1 MSQSKFRHCTFLY
14 LNMKRVNLK
23 YLYPDKYQENILINV
38 SDNIYRE
45 LKKGFKNNTG
55 VDYSI
60 IYTPPNDCYDFGLEE
75 QYEILYQFIQELSL
89 KQQNRIYEAYILGF
103 TKTFIAQTEGCTEG
117 AVRKSIHRELKQLK
131 KKITKYY
138 GQNIV

>member
-1 MSQSKFRHCTFLY
+1 MPQSKFRYCTFLY
-14 LNMKRVNLK
+14 LSMKRVNLK

-45 LKKGFKNNTG
+45 LKKGFKNNSG

-60 IYTPPNDCYDFGLEE
+60 IYTSANDYYNSCLEE
-75 QYEILYQFIQELSL
+75 LYELLFQFLQELPL
-89 KQQNRIYEAYILGF
+89 KQQNRIYEVYILGF

-117 AVRKSIHRELKQLK
+117 AVRKSIHRGLKQLK
-131 KKITKYY
+131 KKIINYY
-138 GQNIV
+138 GQ